1 MEVAGRGP
9 TQGGDWM
16 SEADAEPSASASAS
30 AQVSLHPSDSSP
42 DCAPEANLSPV
53 WRLTWLVVAQFVEQV
68 SLTDNV
74 QIWLLV
80 IGCFIIGFASACQ
93 PSRQT
98 PRQSDSRRDEV
109 TGGGDRSGD
118 FCGGGGGSVAQH
130 VAPATAACPEQRPP
144 PHGKET
150 VRHLLGIHRDA
161 VEKLRVLVSTH
172 PHFKAER
179 HDSLWL
185 LRYLLSHKLRVPAA
199 AAAARSA
206 LQIRHERGL
215 DEIAHFVRTQPP
227 SAWPHFATI
236 RPIAVIEMLSIRP
249 PSETRPETAAWDVL
263 IRGRSQQGITP
274 VQAYAAAQAAYKAQ
288 GGIGVWESFDRGFVE
303 VGLLSE
309 MQMHELWPLRQE
321 LEELTTYSMEWL
333 FQYLDE
339 ATRRT
344 DTMVK
349 LTRMLS
355 VEGLKL
361 WMLNLKL
368 ARWDAQNKD
377 KSQDLYPQLQDQMF
391 FVNPPKAMLWAWAAL
406 VRPLLPKRV
415 AERTHLV
422 DTSTPDGL
430 AVIEK
435 ACRLRSLPT
444 FLGGSVQWPIEQ
456 NGGPVLPIGPQTFGE
471 GGTFLR
477 YD

>member
-1 MEVAGRGP
+1 
-9 TQGGDWM
+9 M
-16 SEADAEPSASASAS
+16 SEAEPLVSAA
-30 AQVSLHPSDSSP
+30 AQVGLSDSSP
-42 DCAPEANLSPV
+42 ECAPEASLSP
-53 WRLTWLVVAQFVEQV
+53 WLAAVQLVEQI
-68 SLTDNV
+68 LLMDNS
-74 QIWLLV
+74 QIWLLAAV
-80 IGCFIIGFASACQ
+80 CFLIGFVSACQ

-98 PRQSDSRRDEV
+98 PRQSGSCRDAV
-109 TGGGDRSGD
+109 AGGGDGSED
-118 FCGGGGGSVAQH
+118 FCGGGGGDSRGVARH
-130 VAPATAACPEQRPP
+130 VAPATAAYPGQRPP
-144 PHGKET
+144 PPGKKT
-150 VRHLLGIHRDA
+150 VRYLLDIHRDA
-161 VEKLRVLVSTH
+161 VEKLRLLVSTH
-172 PHFKAER
+172 PHFKEER
-179 HDSLWL
+179 HDGLWL

-236 RPIAVIEMLSIRP
+236 RPIAVVEMLSIRP
-249 PSETRPETAAWDVL
+249 PSETPPETTAWDVL
-263 IRGRSQQGITP
+263 MRGMSQQGITP

-288 GGIGVWESFDRGFVE
+288 GGMGEWQSFDRGFVE

-321 LEELTTYSMEWL
+321 LEELTIYSTEWL

-377 KSQDLYPQLQDQMF
+377 KNQDLYPQLQDQMF

-435 ACRLRSLPT
+435 ACRLESLPT
-444 FLGGSVQWPIEQ
+444 FLGGSVQWPIE
-456 NGGPVLPIGPQTFGE
+456 GLSWWLLPIGPQTFGE
-471 GGTFLR
+471 GGSFLR

>member
-1 MEVAGRGP
+1 
-9 TQGGDWM
+9 M
-16 SEADAEPSASASAS
+16 SEAEPLASAA
-30 AQVSLHPSDSSP
+30 AHVGLSDSSP
-42 DCAPEANLSPV
+42 ECAPEASLSP
-53 WRLTWLVVAQFVEQV
+53 WLAAVQLVEQI
-68 SLTDNV
+68 LLMDNS
-74 QIWLLV
+74 QIWLLAAV
-80 IGCFIIGFASACQ
+80 CFLIGFVSACQ

-98 PRQSDSRRDEV
+98 PRQSGSCRDDV
-109 TGGGDRSGD
+109 AGGGDGSED
-118 FCGGGGGSVAQH
+118 FCGGGGGDSRGVARH
-130 VAPATAACPEQRPP
+130 VAPATAACPGQRPP
-144 PHGKET
+144 PPGKKT

-161 VEKLRVLVSTH
+161 VEKLRLLVSTH
-172 PHFKAER
+172 PHFKEER
-179 HDSLWL
+179 HDGLWL

-236 RPIAVIEMLSIRP
+236 RPIAVVEMLSIRP
-249 PSETRPETAAWDVL
+249 PSETPPETAAWDVL
-263 IRGRSQQGITP
+263 MRGMSQQGITP

-288 GGIGVWESFDRGFVE
+288 GGMGEWQSFDRGLVE

-309 MQMHELWPLRQE
+309 MQMHKLWPLRQE
-321 LEELTTYSMEWL
+321 LEELTIYSTEWL

-339 ATRRT
+339 ATRCT
-344 DTMVK
+344 GTMVK

-377 KSQDLYPQLQDQMF
+377 KNQDLYPQLQDQMF

-435 ACRLRSLPT
+435 ACRLESLPT
-444 FLGGSVQWPIEQ
+444 FLGGSVQWPIKELSWSL
-456 NGGPVLPIGPQTFGE
+456 LPIGPQTFGD
-471 GGTFLR
+471 GGSFLR

>member
-1 MEVAGRGP
+1 
-9 TQGGDWM
+9 M
-16 SEADAEPSASASAS
+16 SEAESSASAS
-30 AQVSLHPSDSSP
+30 AQVEDLHPSDSSP
-42 DCAPEANLSPV
+42 ECAPEASLSPWPAAV
-53 WRLTWLVVAQFVEQV
+53 QLVEQV
-68 SLTDNV
+68 LLMGNIQV
-74 QIWLLV
+74 WLLAAV
-80 IGCFIIGFASACQ
+80 CFLIGFVSACQ

-98 PRQSDSRRDEV
+98 RRQSGSCRDEV
-109 TGGGDRSGD
+109 EETPLEGDTALLTTSGSGD
-118 FCGGGGGSVAQH
+118 SRGV
-130 VAPATAACPEQRPP
+130 ACPGQRPP
-144 PHGKET
+144 PHGKRT
-150 VRHLLGIHRDA
+150 VSIRHLLGIHRGA
-161 VEKLRVLVSTH
+161 VEKLRLLVSTH

-179 HDSLWL
+179 HDGLWL

-215 DEIAHFVRTQPP
+215 DEIADFVRTQPP

-236 RPIAVIEMLSIRP
+236 RPIAVVEMLSIRS
-249 PSETRPETAAWDVL
+249 PSETPPETAAWGVL
-263 IRGRSQQGITP
+263 MRGRSQQGITP
-274 VQAYAAAQAAYKAQ
+274 SQAYAAAQAAYKAQ
-288 GGIGVWESFDRGFVE
+288 GGIGEWQSFDRGILE

-309 MQMHELWPLRQE
+309 MRMHELWPLRQE
-321 LEELTTYSMEWL
+321 LGELTTYSMEWL

-377 KSQDLYPQLQDQMF
+377 KNQDLYPQLQDQMF

-430 AVIEK
+430 AVIEN
-435 ACRLRSLPT
+435 ACRLESLPT
-444 FLGGSVQWPIEQ
+444 FLGGAVQWPVNDNSWWLLQ
-456 NGGPVLPIGPQTFGE
+456 IGPQTFGE

>member
-1 MEVAGRGP
+1 
-9 TQGGDWM
+9 M
-16 SEADAEPSASASAS
+16 SEAESASASA
-30 AQVSLHPSDSSP
+30 LGDPSDSSP
-42 DCAPEANLSPV
+42 ECALEPSLSP
-53 WRLTWLVVAQFVEQV
+53 WLAAVQLVEQIIPMDDIQ
-68 SLTDNV
+68 L
-74 QIWLLV
+74 WLLAAV
-80 IGCFIIGFASACQ
+80 CFLIGFVSACQ
-93 PSRQT
+93 QPSRRT
-98 PRQSDSRRDEV
+98 PRQSGSFRDEFAAAIP
-109 TGGGDRSGD
+109 GGGDSRG
-118 FCGGGGGSVAQH
+118 VARD
-130 VAPATAACPEQRPP
+130 VAPATAACPRQRPR
-144 PHGKET
+144 PHGKQS
-150 VRHLLGIHRDA
+150 VRELLVIHRDA
-161 VEKLRVLVSTH
+161 VEKLRLLVSTH
-172 PHFKAER
+172 PHFKPER
-179 HDSLWL
+179 HDGLWL
-185 LRYLLSHKLRVPAA
+185 LRYLLSHKLSVPAA

-206 LQIRHERGL
+206 LQIRHERRL
-215 DEIAHFVRTQPP
+215 DEIADFVRTQPAE
-227 SAWPHFATI
+227 AWPHFATI
-236 RPIAVIEMLSIRP
+236 RPIAVVEMLSTRP
-249 PSETRPETAAWDVL
+249 PSETPAESAAWDVL
-263 IRGRSQQGITP
+263 LRARSQQGITP
-274 VQAYAAAQAAYKAQ
+274 VQAYAAAQAAYKAH
-288 GGIGVWESFDRGFVE
+288 GGIGEWQSFDHGLVE

-309 MQMHELWPLRQE
+309 MRMHELWPLRQE

-333 FQYLDE
+333 FQHLDE

-344 DTMVK
+344 DTLVK

-377 KSQDLYPQLQDQMF
+377 KNQDLYPQLQDQMF

-435 ACRLRSLPT
+435 ACRLESLPT
-444 FLGGSVQWPIEQ
+444 FLGGSVKWPIE
-456 NGGPVLPIGPQTFGE
+456 GHPWWLPPIGIGPQTFGE